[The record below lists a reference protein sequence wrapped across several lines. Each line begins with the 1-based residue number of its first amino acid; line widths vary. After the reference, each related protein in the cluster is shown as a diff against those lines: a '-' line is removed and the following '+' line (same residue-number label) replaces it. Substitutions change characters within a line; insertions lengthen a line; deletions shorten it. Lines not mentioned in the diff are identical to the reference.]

1 MAPFLYLKRWL
12 YKYSDEQ
19 NKLNLILG
27 FYPTNTTLY
36 REALTHK
43 SLRGKKSIMKD
54 WSFWA
59 TQFLVLLWPTYY
71 TKCFKKKEGFLTQTR
86 AKIVSRK
93 N

>member
-12 YKYSDEQ
+12 GKYSDEQ

-43 SLRGKKSIMKD
+43 SLRGKKK
-54 WSFWA
+54 A
-59 TQFLVLLWPTYY
+59 
-71 TKCFKKKEGFLTQTR
+71 
-86 AKIVSRK
+86 
-93 N
+93 

>member
-12 YKYSDEQ
+12 GKYSDEQ

-54 WSFWA
+54 WSFGRRSFCSVVA
-59 TQFLVLLWPTYY
+59 GLLYQMFP
-71 TKCFKKKEGFLTQTR
+71 KEKEGF
-86 AKIVSRK
+86 
-93 N
+93 